1 MHDKVDN
8 INKCESHYKGVKGD
22 AKHNIYQIQNENQN

>member
-8 INKCESHYKGVKGD
+8 KCDSHHKGVKG